1 MSDTRDLYQEFILD
15 HHKKPRNFG
24 SLETANRESEGY
36 NPLCGDRITI
46 YLLVE
51 GDTIKDVRWKGSGC
65 AICTASASVMSEV
78 LKGETV
84 AKAEELFGR
93 FHDLVTG
100 DPCDT
105 PDTEGL
111 GKLAVFFGVR
121 EFPVRVKCA
130 TLPWHTLQAALRK
143 KDRVVSTEETNGI
156 E

>member
-24 SLETANRESEGY
+24 KLTSANRESEGY

-46 YLLVE
+46 YLMVE
-51 GDTIKDVRWKGSGC
+51 DNTIKEVAWEGSGC
-65 AICTASASVMSEV
+65 AICTASASVMTEV
-78 LKGETV
+78 LKGKTLE
-84 AKAEELFGR
+84 AAEELFGK

-100 DPCDT
+100 DPCET
-105 PDTEGL
+105 PEVEGL

-130 TLPWHTLQAALRK
+130 TLPWHTLQAAMRQRK
-143 KDRVVSTEETNGI
+143 ENATTEE